1 MDSLH
6 HKDLGSLTIEDIGS
20 DSDDIEDYD
29 DDIFTNPEDEISQ
42 SDSQESDQDIEEKL
56 KWFDDIND
64 EKAKFI
70 DKK

>member
-42 SDSQESDQDIEEKL
+42 SDS
-56 KWFDDIND
+56 
-64 EKAKFI
+64 
-70 DKK
+70 